1 MIKYKRIRKLFYQL
15 IIVLVF
21 VPIFFGELV
30 PGEPL
35 QYKGTPNLP
44 GNGKQVVLVS
54 GDEEYRSEEAVV
66 QLGRI
71 LAKHHGFDCTILFA
85 INPET
90 GEIDPVCTTNIPY
103 LHVLKTADVLV
114 VNLRF
119 RNLPDEQMQYFD
131 EYLRR
136 GKPVLGMRTSTH
148 AFRIPKERMFARYS
162 FDYHDNTGNWEQG
175 FGRKILGETWIDHH
189 GHHGYEATRGMIAAE
204 NKTHPIVRGCEDIF
218 GLTDV
223 YRIRLPLPG
232 DSMPLVLGQ
241 VLAGM
246 KPTDQPVAG
255 SKNDPMM
262 PIAWIKTY
270 KTEDNK
276 TGNVFT
282 TTMGSSQD
290 LESEGLRRLLV
301 NAVYWLSG
309 LESVILE
316 RTDVGIVGNYE
327 TLPMG
332 FGKHKKGRKPENFI
346 QD

>member
-1 MIKYKRIRKLFYQL
+1 MRVLFFRL
-15 IIVLVF
+15 VIILVF
-21 VPIFFGELV
+21 VVIFLGESLR
-30 PGEPL
+30 GEPL

-44 GNGKQVVLVS
+44 GNGKRVVLVS

-71 LAKHHGFDCTILFA
+71 LANHHGFDCTILFA

-90 GEIDPVCTTNIPY
+90 GEIDPVCTTNIPN

-114 VNLRF
+114 LNIRF
-119 RNLPDEQMQYFD
+119 RNLPDEQMEYFD
-131 EYLRR
+131 EYLRA

-148 AFRIPKERMFARYS
+148 AFCIPKGRKFSYYS

-175 FGRKILGETWIDHH
+175 FGRKILGETWIAHH
-189 GHHGYEATRGMIAAE
+189 GHHGFEATRGVIVPE
-204 NKTHPIVRGCEDIF
+204 NGTHPIVRGCGDIF

-223 YRIRLPLPG
+223 YCVRLPLPG
-232 DSMPLVLGQ
+232 DSTPLVLGQ

-246 KPTDQPVAG
+246 KPDSQPVSG
-255 SKNDPMM
+255 FKNNPMM
-262 PIAWIKTY
+262 PIAWTKTY
-270 KTEDNK
+270 KIDGNK

-290 LESEGLRRLLV
+290 IESEGLRRLLV

-309 LESVILE
+309 LGAIIPE
-316 RTDVGIVGNYE
+316 RANVEIVGNYE

-332 FGKHKKGRKPENFI
+332 FGKHKKGMKPENFA
-346 QD
+346 QY

>member
-1 MIKYKRIRKLFYQL
+1 MRILFYL
-15 IIVLVF
+15 IIITMLVSVRVLF
-21 VPIFFGELV
+21 
-30 PGEPL
+30 GEPL

-44 GNGKQVVLVS
+44 GYGKRVVLVS
-54 GDEEYRSEEAVV
+54 GDEEYRSEESVV

-71 LAKHHGFDCTILFA
+71 LAKHHGFDCTVLFA

-90 GEIDPVCTTNIPY
+90 GEIDPVCTTNIPN
-103 LHVLKTADVLV
+103 LQVLETADVLL

-131 EYLRR
+131 DYFRA

-148 AFRIPKERMFARYS
+148 AFNIPKERKFARYS
-162 FDYHDNTGNWEQG
+162 FNYYDHTGDWEQG
-175 FGRKILGETWIDHH
+175 FGRKILGETWIAHH
-189 GHHGYEATRGMIAAE
+189 GHHGHEATRGVIVFE
-204 NKTHPIVRGCEDIF
+204 NREHPIVRGCEDIF

-223 YRIRLPLPG
+223 YRVRLPLPG

-246 KPTDQPVAG
+246 KPTDQPVAAG

-262 PIAWIKTY
+262 PVAWTKTY
-270 KTEDNK
+270 KIGNSE
-276 TGNVFT
+276 TGKVFT

-309 LESVILE
+309 LETVIPE
-316 RTDVGIVGNYE
+316 RAEVGIVGNYQ

-332 FGKHKKGRKPENFI
+332 FGKHKKGMKPEDFA
-346 QD
+346 QY

>member
-1 MIKYKRIRKLFYQL
+1 MRILFYL
-15 IIVLVF
+15 ITINLLVSVSVF
-21 VPIFFGELV
+21 S
-30 PGEPL
+30 GEPL
-35 QYKGTPNLP
+35 RYKGTSNLF
-44 GNGKQVVLVS
+44 GNGKHVVLVS

-103 LHVLKTADVLV
+103 LQVLKTADVLV
-114 VNLRF
+114 INLRF
-119 RNLPDEQMQYFD
+119 RNLPDEQMQHFDDYF
-131 EYLRR
+131 RA

-148 AFRIPKERMFARYS
+148 AFRIPKERKFAQYS
-162 FDYHDNTGNWEQG
+162 FDYHDSTGSWEQG

-189 GHHGYEATRGMIAAE
+189 GHHGHEATRGIIISE
-204 NKTHPIVRGCEDIF
+204 KSTHPIVCGCDDIF
-218 GLTDV
+218 GVTDV
-223 YRIRLPLPG
+223 YRVRLPLPG

-246 KPTDQPVAG
+246 KPTDQPVVG
-255 SKNDPMM
+255 TKNEPMM
-262 PIAWIKTY
+262 PIAWTKTY
-270 KTEDNK
+270 KIDNGQ

-301 NAVYWLSG
+301 NAVYWLAG
-309 LESVILE
+309 LETVIPK
-316 RTDVGIVGNYE
+316 RANVGIVGKYE

-332 FGKHKKGRKPENFI
+332 FGKHKKGMKPEHFVQI
-346 QD
+346 EF